1 MTPRLAEIIA
11 RMVEAKL
18 TAEDAARPARGTIR
32 RQAGGRPRQAPGRA
46 TRARQ

>member
-18 TAEDAARPARGTIR
+18 AAEDAARPARGTIAR
-32 RQAGGRPRQAPGRA
+32 GAGGRPRRTSGRA
-46 TRARQ
+46 ARARQ